1 MVQKISKLKTE
12 QTPEQEHIVWA
23 EVLSHRNKLLLNS
36 DWTQMHDSG
45 LTEDCINQW
54 RTWRRQLKNINRLN
68 LSDPKIAEIQIAKLS
83 RRPPYNSYIPV
94 NAEPEVDAV
103 DSIIEFR
110 ERIIAYIDKGFN
122 AKAFPSF
129 LDNPYLVDEQFK
141 EAVDFNRNPELSYP
155 LISATAEL
163 YGMGEDTVAAE
174 FVSRKVAQMKRLVN
188 LKQKYFYFQSLVN
201 SATSD
206 VELAEAQAE
215 IKKWILT

>member
-12 QTPEQEHIVWA
+12 QTPEQEQIVWA

-36 DWTQMHDSG
+36 DWTQMQDSG

-68 LSDPKIAEIQIAKLS
+68 LSDPKIAEIQITKLS
-83 RRPPYNSYIPV
+83 RRPPYNSYVSV
-94 NAEPEVDAV
+94 NVEPDAAAV
-103 DSIIEFR
+103 VSTVELR
-110 ERIIAYIDKGFN
+110 ERTLTYLNNAFN
-122 AKAFPSF
+122 TKAFPSF

-141 EAVDFNRNPELSYP
+141 EVVDFNKNPTLSYP

-163 YGMGEDTVAAE
+163 YGMSVDTVAAE
-174 FVSRKVAQMKRLVN
+174 FVSRKVEQMKRLVN

-201 SATSD
+201 NAHSD

-215 IKKWILT
+215 IKKWIST